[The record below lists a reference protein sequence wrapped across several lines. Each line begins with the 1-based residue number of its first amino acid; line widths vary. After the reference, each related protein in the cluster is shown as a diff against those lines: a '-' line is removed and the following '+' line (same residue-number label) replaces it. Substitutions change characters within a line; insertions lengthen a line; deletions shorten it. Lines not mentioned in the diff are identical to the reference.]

1 MALQARLIEYEHN
14 GDKLEAY
21 FAWDNAIQGERPGVL
36 VAHPWAGRNADCEAV
51 ARQLAEMGYA
61 GFALDMYGKG
71 VLADS
76 REECARLME
85 LQTRDRQALQARML
99 KALEMLQTQPEV
111 KADSIAAWGYCFGG
125 LCVLDLA
132 RTGTQDVRG
141 VVSFHGLLHPPEQK
155 TTKRIQASI
164 LVLHG
169 HEDPMAPPDSVST
182 LKEELTQA
190 QADWQIHVFGQAM
203 HAFTNP
209 NADDKAFGTVYDA
222 RAAQRSWT
230 MAVDFL
236 TECLRD

>member
-1 MALQARLIEYEHN
+1 
-14 GDKLEAY
+14 
-21 FAWDNAIQGERPGVL
+21 
-36 VAHPWAGRNADCEAV
+36 
-51 ARQLAEMGYA
+51 
-61 GFALDMYGKG
+61 
-71 VLADS
+71 
-76 REECARLME
+76 
-85 LQTRDRQALQARML
+85 ML

-111 KADSIAAWGYCFGG
+111 QADNIAAWGYCFGG

-155 TTKRIQASI
+155 AIQRIQTSI

-169 HEDPMAPPDSVST
+169 HEDPMAPPDSVSA
-182 LKEELTQA
+182 LKDELTQA

-209 NADDKAFGTVYDA
+209 NANDKAFGTVYDE
-222 RAAQRSWT
+222 RATQRSWT

-236 TECLRD
+236 AECLRD